1 MNKFL
6 YCKYSNERDKKFS
19 IYTEIREDENKIR
32 YVEKIPIGE
41 EARGHVALSLIHI
54 SEPTRQYS

>member
-32 YVEKIPIGE
+32 YVEKNPDW
-41 EARGHVALSLIHI
+41 RRSKR
-54 SEPTRQYS
+54 TC